1 MAGIPC
7 LAIRLGFVGE
17 VGWELHHAASRSEE
31 LWAAL
36 LEAGEAHGVQ
46 PFGIQ
51 AQRLLRLEK
60 GHIIV
65 SQDTDFETTPWRVDM
80 GWAVKLEKDWF
91 VGKRALVRKQETSTE
106 KLIAY
111 RGEARL
117 AQRALGGRGGQGRR
131 QARRPRDELLVL
143 VVARPLRSASPG
155 CGPSSPTRASA
166 C

>member
-1 MAGIPC
+1 MG
-7 LAIRLGFVGE
+7 G
-17 VGWELHHAASRSEE
+17 AARGRRRRT
-31 LWAAL
+31 ACT
-36 LEAGEAHGVQ
+36 

-91 VGKRALVRKQETSTE
+91 VGKRALVRKQETPTE

-111 RGEARL
+111 RGEGGSRSAPWEGAAVKVDGKLVGRVTSSWYSLVARL
-117 AQRALGGRGGQGRR
+117 SDRPRLG
-131 QARRPRDELLVL
+131 QARVRRRGPAPR
-143 VVARPLRSASPG
+143 
-155 CGPSSPTRASA
+155 
-166 C
+166 